1 MDGVADQMRME
12 AAELASGIDLDEG
25 QELTWLASSGGGGAR
40 VHIFFCEADG
50 EDEQFINTQHG
61 DGGLLVGFSG
71 PFQSY
76 AEAKRDAGPV
86 PDGWTEV

>member
-1 MDGVADQMRME
+1 MDGVADQMHIE
-12 AAELASGIDLDEG
+12 AAELASGVDLDEG
-25 QELTWLASSGGGGAR
+25 QELTLLASSGGGGAT

-50 EDEQFINTQHG
+50 EEEQFINTQHG